1 MKAPLSW
8 IKDFVEIP
16 DEISAD
22 EIVKG
27 LVKIGF
33 EVEDVIST
41 GLDLSGPIIVAK
53 VLSIEELSGH
63 KKPIRFV
70 QIDCGGSQSRYVI
83 CGARN
88 FSEGDLVVAALPG
101 SILPRDFAIT
111 SRETYGKISDGMICS
126 AKELAMSDNH
136 DGIIVLPLEAASLGD
151 NAIELLQLKDE
162 IFDIA
167 VNPDR
172 GYALS
177 IRGLARELAGAL
189 NLTFVDPIN
198 ETLKRQ
204 KEYQGVGLKD
214 DQKFEARITTGA
226 DLLHIRR
233 IENLNLQATTPLWL
247 SRRLEKSGMRSISLA
262 VDITNYIMLELGQP
276 LHAFD
281 SEKVKKF
288 IEVRAARKGE
298 VLQTLDKMERELDTS
313 NLVIADASGPLAL
326 AGTMG
331 GLSSEV
337 SGSTH
342 SILIE
347 AAHFH
352 PIAIAR
358 NSRSHKISTEASR
371 RFERGV
377 DSSLPEI
384 ASLRAAFLLSDLADG
399 DLKSSAFI
407 GEAEPDFQFTV
418 SHLAINQLIGYSYSV
433 DQCKDA
439 LDKIGAKHQITGD
452 EISITAPSWRPDLK
466 NINDLAEEIA
476 RISGYELIPMKVA
489 YGKEPMSS
497 PDLKSGALRL
507 RRKKQISEFLA
518 AKGFSE
524 SANYP
529 FTSDDFIRSLGFTGD
544 RAKTF
549 KLANPISE
557 EFPVL
562 RTHILQSLF
571 PTVMRNLNRGAK
583 NVALFE
589 MGSVFRNTTNLT
601 GGPILSTGAR
611 PKKEDIERVLNSVPH
626 QPLMVAGVI
635 AGNFEAAGWW
645 GKGRSGDWLDAIF
658 FAEEIVKLCGSEV
671 GKVASDLAPWHPGRC
686 AELQVAGR
694 AVAHAGELHPK
705 VIELLELPAR
715 SVAFAVLIDAINPGE
730 IIQPSP
736 LATMPPG
743 IQDIALI
750 VDNSVVAAELE
761 SALIE
766 GAGPYLE
773 KIELFDRY
781 DKIGEGKISL
791 AYTLTF
797 RAPARTLKAE
807 EIADFRSAAVSLAS
821 KRYGAVLRE
830 G

>member
-8 IKDFVEIP
+8 IKEFVEIP
-16 DEISAD
+16 SSISSEEIAQ
-22 EIVKG
+22 G
-27 LVKIGF
+27 LIKVGF
-33 EVEDVIST
+33 EVEEIVST
-41 GLDLSGPIIVAK
+41 GLDLSGPIVVAK
-53 VLSIEELSGH
+53 VLSIEELSEH
-63 KKPIRFV
+63 KKPIRYV
-70 QIDCGGSQSRYVI
+70 NLDCGNGDFRNVI

-101 SILPRDFAIT
+101 SVLPGDFAIT

-126 AKELAMSDNH
+126 ARELAMSDNH
-136 DGIIVLPLEAASLGD
+136 DGIIVLPPASASLGD
-151 NAIELLQLKDE
+151 NAVDLLQLRDV

-177 IRGLARELAGAL
+177 IRGVARELAGAL
-189 NLTFVDPIN
+189 NLTFNDPIN
-198 ETLKRQ
+198 ETLKL
-204 KEYQGVGLKD
+204 KKGYQGDGLKD
-214 DQKFEARITTGA
+214 DKEFGARISSGA

-233 IENLNLQATTPLWL
+233 IENVNLDAISPLWL
-247 SRRLEKSGMRSISLA
+247 SRRLEKSGMRSISVA

-281 SEKVKKF
+281 SEKVSKF
-288 IEVRAARKGE
+288 VEVRAGKTGE
-298 VLQTLDKMERELDTS
+298 VLQTLDKVERNLDNS
-313 NLVIADASGPLAL
+313 NVVIADATGPLAL

-337 SGSTH
+337 SRSTR

-347 AAHFH
+347 AAYFH
-352 PIAIAR
+352 PLAIAR
-358 NSRSHKISTEASR
+358 NSRSHRLSTEASR

-377 DSSLPEI
+377 DPALPEI
-384 ASLRAAFLLSDLADG
+384 ASLRAAFLLSDLAAG
-399 DLKSSAFI
+399 QLKSSAFI
-407 GEAEPDFQFTV
+407 GEVKANPEFSV
-418 SHLAINQLIGYSYSV
+418 SHLAINKLIGYDYSV
-433 DQCKDA
+433 DQCADA
-439 LDKIGAKHQITGD
+439 LAKIGAKFEIRGD
-452 EISITAPSWRPDLK
+452 EITITAPTWRPDLG
-466 NINDLAEEIA
+466 NINDVAEEIA
-476 RISGYELIPMKVA
+476 RINGYELIPMKVA
-489 YGKEPMSS
+489 YGKEPSIS
-497 PDLKSGALRL
+497 PELKMGALRL

-518 AKGFSE
+518 ARGFSE

-529 FTSDDFIRSLGFTGD
+529 FTSDDFISALGFSGD

-562 RTHILQSLF
+562 RTHILQSLL
-571 PTVMRNLNRGAK
+571 PTVVRNLNRGAK
-583 NVALFE
+583 NIALFE
-589 MGSVFRNTTNLT
+589 MGSVFRNTVNLAA
-601 GGPILSTGAR
+601 GPILPTGSRAN
-611 PKKEDIERVLNSVPH
+611 PEDIKRVLNSVPD

-635 AGNFEAAGWW
+635 TGSFEEAGWW

-658 FAEEIVKLCGSEV
+658 FAEEIVKLCGSKV
-671 GKVASDLAPWHPGRC
+671 SKVASDFAPWHPGRC
-686 AELQVAGR
+686 VELQVGNR

-715 SVAFAVLIDAINPGE
+715 SVAFAVLIDAIAPGE
-730 IIQPSP
+730 ISRPTP

-750 VDNSVVAAELE
+750 VDQDVAAAALE
-761 SALIE
+761 SALVE

-781 DKIGEGKISL
+781 DKIGDGKISL

-797 RAPARTLKAE
+797 RAPDRTLKAD
-807 EIADFRSAAVSLAS
+807 EIADFRSAAVLLAS
-821 KRYGAVLRE
+821 QRFGAVLRE